1 MLWFFKLT
9 AAPVLVAIMSLAAR
23 RWGPTIGG
31 LIMGLPWMT
40 GPVNFVLTLEK
51 GTAWAERAMI
61 GILLAVVGIAAYVV
75 AYTHAARR
83 FGWPVS
89 LAVAAVA
96 FALSSLALTHVE
108 LTVTPAAAL
117 ALASLAAGFLLA
129 ARPQGEGVPGPLPWW
144 DIPARMLATAA
155 LVLVIAFTA
164 EIAGPVSSGMVST
177 YPVIAT
183 VVGVFTHHRYGAA
196 AVTRLFRGLLLSL
209 SGFVMFFVV
218 ASATLARFGLVA
230 SYALAACTALS
241 VSAVFLVINRF
252 RRRA

>member
-61 GILLAVVGIAAYVV
+61 GILLAVVAIAAFVV

-83 FGWPVS
+83 FSWPIGIAS
-89 LAVAAVA
+89 AAGA
-96 FALSSLALTHVE
+96 FALATLAIKDVE
-108 LTVTPAAAL
+108 LSVAAAGAV
-117 ALASLAAGFLLA
+117 ALASLAAGYLLA
-129 ARPQGEGVPGPLPWW
+129 ARPVGEGIPGPLPWW

-155 LVLVIAFTA
+155 LVLVIAVTA
-164 EIAGPVSSGMVST
+164 EVAGPVVSGMVSS

-183 VVGVFTHHRYGAA
+183 VVGAFTHHRYGAA
-196 AVTRLFRGLLLSL
+196 AVTRLFRGLLISL
-209 SGFVMFFVV
+209 SGFVVFFLV
-218 ASATLARFGLVA
+218 ASATLASWGLVV
-230 SYALAACTALS
+230 SYAMAAGAALS
-241 VSAVFLVINRF
+241 VSAALLIINRF
-252 RRRA
+252 RARA